1 MTPVMYS
8 VFFLEGL
15 PAAAAAS
22 LPGVRC
28 PRSWL
33 IEFATFSDNQ
43 MNKQCL
49 SRQLSSRSSAYTI
62 ALASA

>member
-15 PAAAAAS
+15 LAAAAS

-43 MNKQCL
+43 MNQQHL
-49 SRQLSSRSSAYTI
+49 SRQLSSSSSAYTI
-62 ALASA
+62 SLASV